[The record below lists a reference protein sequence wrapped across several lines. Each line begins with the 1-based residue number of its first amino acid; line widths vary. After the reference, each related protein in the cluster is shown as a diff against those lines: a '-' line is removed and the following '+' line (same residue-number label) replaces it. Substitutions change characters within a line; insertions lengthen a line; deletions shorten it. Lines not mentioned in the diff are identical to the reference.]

1 MNPSPLNNSESL
13 INSNNNTNSNSQ
25 QEIVSEPFNDA
36 YANFTQATLMDEY
49 NNKIY
54 TEQLSKVLSNRE
66 QVEKDAKERVDAY
79 NRLVKNLKEK
89 ETNDIEKRNKDG
101 WSFFKNDDFWKYY
114 FDNINKTGYSESDNY
129 LDNLKEDRYFPIKIS
144 KEYQQIGT
152 FEESPFGKARYT
164 SNYQVYQGPNREYIY
179 DVGQNKLYPDKP
191 NFIPTEEDKLKNL
204 QLHGLSSEDPMKDY
218 NLLIN
223 AKINSV
229 DQKIKA
235 EQLNKTSSPTEKAI
249 EKTIDKFENVDKRLA
264 EIYMKT
270 LPPSEYKYDG
280 SFDKE
285 NTEKTKSSEQ
295 FLYYIYCFILVII
308 LYILFRTPS

>member
-13 INSNNNTNSNSQ
+13 INNSSK
-25 QEIVSEPFNDA
+25 EIISEPFNT
-36 YANFTQATLMDEY
+36 YANFTDATLMDEY
-49 NNKIY
+49 NTKTYN
-54 TEQLSKVLSNRE
+54 EQLSRVMANRE
-66 QVEKDAKERVDAY
+66 KVEKDAKDRVDAY

-89 ETNDIEKRNKDG
+89 ETQDIEKRNRDG
-101 WSFFKNDDFWKYY
+101 WSFFKNDEFWKYY
-114 FDNINKTGYSESDNY
+114 FENNTKTGYSESDNY
-129 LDNLKEDRYFPIKIS
+129 LDNLKEDRYFPVKIS
-144 KEYQQIGT
+144 TEYQQIGN
-152 FEESPFGKARYT
+152 FDESPFGKGSYK
-164 SNYQVYQGPNREYIY
+164 SNYEIYQGPNREYIY

-204 QLHGLSSEDPMKDY
+204 KLHGLSEEDPSKDY

-229 DQKIKA
+229 DKKIEA
-235 EQLNKTSSPTEKAI
+235 EKSKPTNTSTEIK
-249 EKTIDKFENVDKRLA
+249 DKFENVDKRLA

-280 SFDKE
+280 SVD
-285 NTEKTKSSEQ
+285 NEKNQETKSSEQ
-295 FLYYIYCFILVII
+295 FIYYIYCFILVIF